1 MTIAVTGST
10 GQLGR
15 IVIEKLKSKIPAA
28 EIVALARDP
37 AKADDLGVAARAA
50 DYDKPDTLDAALAD
64 VDTLLLISANE
75 VGKRTPQHRN
85 VIDAAK
91 RANVGRI
98 VYTSLL
104 RADSSSLSLAAE
116 HRETEALLKASG
128 IPYTIL
134 RNGWYTENYLGSVA
148 GALATG
154 TLAGAAG
161 DGRIS
166 SASRADYAEAAVAVL
181 TSEGHEGKTYELA
194 GDDAWTLS
202 DLAAEISRK
211 SGKQIPYLNLTTEAY
226 AVALAG
232 SGLPALLADMIA
244 GWDASA
250 AEGALFEDGRELS
263 RLIGR
268 PTTSLADIVA
278 DAV

>member
-1 MTIAVTGST
+1 
-10 GQLGR
+10 
-15 IVIEKLKSKIPAA
+15 A

-37 AKADDLGVAARAA
+37 AKADNLGVAARAA
-50 DYDKPDTLDAALAD
+50 DYDKPDTLDAALAG

-134 RNGWYTENYLGSVA
+134 CNGWYTENYLGSVA
-148 GALATG
+148 
-154 TLAGAAG
+154 
-161 DGRIS
+161 
-166 SASRADYAEAAVAVL
+166 
-181 TSEGHEGKTYELA
+181 
-194 GDDAWTLS
+194 
-202 DLAAEISRK
+202 
-211 SGKQIPYLNLTTEAY
+211 
-226 AVALAG
+226 
-232 SGLPALLADMIA
+232 
-244 GWDASA
+244 
-250 AEGALFEDGRELS
+250 
-263 RLIGR
+263 
-268 PTTSLADIVA
+268 
-278 DAV
+278 